1 MAAPPQVWERWPQE
15 DETQYASFIA
25 FSRNS
30 LLTESIT
37 EYVAR
42 VHPGDKQMLE
52 VAVLNDWW
60 NRRTAYVLAIKEV
73 AAAQAQTTSY
83 IGVSQAVNTALEA
96 HKAVEKRINK
106 LREDGLGVDDPDYQA
121 ALRMQE
127 RLANILI
134 KAAAAVTKIEIKNIA
149 ATHIDVGSNGKVAVF
164 SKEWDG

>member
-15 DETQYASFIA
+15 DETQYANFIE

-42 VHPGDKQMLE
+42 VYPNDKQMLE

-83 IGVSQAVNTALEA
+83 VGVSQAVKTALTA
-96 HKAVEKRINK
+96 HTAVEERLQK
-106 LREDGLGVDDPDYQA
+106 LRDDGLGIDDPEYQA
-121 ALRMQE
+121 ALKMQE

-149 ATHIDVGSNGKVAVF
+149 ATHIDMSNGKVAVF